1 MSTTSEFLIDL
12 ERGELCALDRFLER
26 SGSSLAAGLR
36 ETSSPVLQG
45 ALHAMHASVRSV
57 VQYLDHDNSL
67 NQFSV
72 PMQLLEEQADAAAKA
87 LRRLTVSELDLMLED
102 EEVSNDASLA
112 IWKILDVIGPVEV
125 RL

>member
-1 MSTTSEFLIDL
+1 MSTTSEFFIDL
-12 ERGELCALDRFLER
+12 ERGELCALERFLER
-26 SGSSLAAGLR
+26 SGSSLAADLR
-36 ETSSPVLQG
+36 ETSSLVLQG
-45 ALHAMHASVRSV
+45 ALHAMHTSVRSV
-57 VQYLDHDNSL
+57 VQHLDHDNSL
-67 NQFSV
+67 NHFSV
-72 PMQLLEEQADAAAKA
+72 AMQLLDEQADAAAKA